1 MAPVDTKG
9 KKFNR
14 PQKSSLQ
21 TPDATEKTTKKR
33 IGQQPPLKRR
43 STAGGKDQTAP
54 NSTTASKRQKQTKDT
69 PRTSSSIALE
79 DEGTLDTDDMSSSE
93 EPDYILAEITAV
105 DEPKQHP
112 ADNKSSDPRIDY
124 KLVTTILH
132 EVAFQKKKTRITKD
146 GVKLFTKYIE
156 SFVTEAVSRS
166 IEEKRVNS
174 AASMATSATR
184 TDIEHSNYLETEDL
198 ERAYPQ
204 LMLDF

>member
-79 DEGTLDTDDMSSSE
+79 DEGTLDTDMSSSE

-132 EVAFQKKKTRITKD
+132 EVAFKKKKTRITKD

>member
-79 DEGTLDTDDMSSSE
+79 DEGTLDTDMSSSE

-132 EVAFQKKKTRITKD
+132 EVAFKKKKTRITKD

-184 TDIEHSNYLETEDL
+184 TDIEHSNYLEV
-198 ERAYPQ
+198 
-204 LMLDF
+204 